1 MGVLLVVGFAAVFA
15 TIIARL
21 AATGERP
28 AVSPPQVELTQ
39 QLGRLLH
46 ADSEVVSTTVEGNRL
61 ALVVRRPE
69 GLSVIVIDLRN
80 GEIIGV
86 ISGE

>member
-1 MGVLLVVGFAAVFA
+1 
-15 TIIARL
+15 
-21 AATGERP
+21 
-28 AVSPPQVELTQ
+28 
-39 QLGRLLH
+39 
-46 ADSEVVSTTVEGNRL
+46 VVSTAVEGNRL

-80 GEIIGV
+80 GEIIAV